1 MQSQVT
7 ANAGRIALASRR
19 QVFAMM
25 GGALLTLAVGAG
37 VGMELGRALER
48 SAAPQP
54 AVAGA
59 WSSSA
64 VARPRV
70 ADRHDD
76 APVVAVAASLPRVA
90 DRWYEEPSALPR
102 VADRWYAEHEEQGAR
117 EAGLS
122 VPRLLD
128 RGVASESLSIARLK
142 ERDAQALQPESP
154 GALIVR
160 REHFASDASAAPGLS
175 IARLKER

>member
-1 MQSQVT
+1 MHSQVT
-7 ANAGRIALASRR
+7 ANAGRIAPASRR
-19 QVFAMM
+19 QIFAMM

-48 SAAPQP
+48 GAAAHP
-54 AVAGA
+54 AVGGAG
-59 WSSSA
+59 SSSA

-76 APVVAVAASLPRVA
+76 ASAPVVAASLPRVA
-90 DRWYEEPSALPR
+90 DRWYEAPSALPR
-102 VADRWYAEHEEQGAR
+102 VVNGWYAAHEERATR
-117 EAGLS
+117 EVGLS

-128 RGVASESLSIARLK
+128 QGAPAESLSIARLK
-142 ERDAQALQPESP
+142 EQDTL
-154 GALIVR
+154 
-160 REHFASDASAAPGLS
+160 AAPGLS